1 MRIYSELP
9 LDAITY
15 WGGAGDTYM
24 ELTEVE
30 LDVIEEYLEDAY
42 PEGMHET
49 DLNDFMWFERDFIAE
64 LLGYTDWDELEDN
77 HNARWAD

>member
-1 MRIYSELP
+1 MRIYTETT
-9 LDAITY
+9 LDSVTY

-24 ELTEVE
+24 ELTEPE
-30 LDVIEEYLEDAY
+30 LEVVEEYLEDAY